1 MEELSM
7 NWNQLQYVITI
18 AEEKSI
24 TKAAQKLYISQPSLS
39 LSIQSLEKETGVT
52 LFERSRGEMKLTYAG
67 SLFHEWAV
75 STLHSHTQLEW
86 KLGDIASGSRRL
98 IRLGLSPHR
107 SERLLA
113 PVLERFYSMY
123 ENCDIQIIEQP
134 TYILRQMLE
143 EDKLDLIL
151 DISSPDTI
159 NFESELLAKE
169 SFVLAIPDSLYP
181 FRNPA
186 QNLSASS
193 SDTPA
198 GSMSEINDN
207 PLSQNVVKPEK
218 EEDISATPQI
228 HLPAL
233 SAVPFILLSEDHDL
247 GKISRKI
254 CETAAFHPNIR
265 CICTSSN
272 TAFSLARRGLGA
284 AFLPEIYAR
293 TTSFSDIHFFT
304 LDHFHDTRDICAVYR
319 KNIYHHAQF
328 QALLALLREIVPAI
342 YRPD

>member
-1 MEELSM
+1 M

-39 LSIQSLEKETGVT
+39 LSIQALEKETGT
-52 LFERSRGEMKLTYAG
+52 SLFERNRGEMKLTYAG
-67 SLFHEWAV
+67 SLFYEWAV

-86 KLGDIASGSRRL
+86 KLGDIVSGSRTL

-159 NFESELLAKE
+159 NFESELLVKE
-169 SFVLAIPDSLYP
+169 SFVLAIPDSLCP
-181 FRNPA
+181 FPIHHQKGGHLCHSSNSFTCVICSSIY
-186 QNLSASS
+186 SAFRRSR
-193 SDTPA
+193 
-198 GSMSEINDN
+198 
-207 PLSQNVVKPEK
+207 
-218 EEDISATPQI
+218 
-228 HLPAL
+228 
-233 SAVPFILLSEDHDL
+233 
-247 GKISRKI
+247 SRKDQPEDLRY
-254 CETAAFHPNIR
+254 C
-265 CICTSSN
+265 C
-272 TAFSLARRGLGA
+272 
-284 AFLPEIYAR
+284 LPSKYPL
-293 TTSFSDIHFFT
+293 H
-304 LDHFHDTRDICAVYR
+304 LH
-319 KNIYHHAQF
+319 Q
-328 QALLALLREIVPAI
+328 Q
-342 YRPD
+342 